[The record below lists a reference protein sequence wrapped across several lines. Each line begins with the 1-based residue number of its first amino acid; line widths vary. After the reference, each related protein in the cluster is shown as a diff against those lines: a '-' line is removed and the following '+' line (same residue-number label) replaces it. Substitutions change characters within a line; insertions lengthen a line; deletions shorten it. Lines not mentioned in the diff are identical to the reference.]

1 MTVSMN
7 LAIRQ
12 HAIMLKLSIKTIRR
26 YIMHKINTDKYRV
39 KPATKGEQN
48 RRVKALREEYAK
60 KTVKSLIEY
69 RAKLDAL
76 QALDRR

>member
-1 MTVSMN
+1 
-7 LAIRQ
+7 
-12 HAIMLKLSIKTIRR
+12 
-26 YIMHKINTDKYRV
+26 MHKINTDKYRV